1 MGDAKVLVHSVHLS
15 PLCPLRPLRPLP
27 IHTFRDNPAA
37 LDFQSWKAN
46 LIFLRAFQEIKTSNR
61 CATNVEVFEKR
72 DHQFQA
78 SLFEAHAE
86 STAEI
91 EQEGKMK
98 YLYKLAFILV
108 FGAGMSL
115 AQTGATSQNPPT
127 TPPTFPSGQSGTHT
141 TNPDQSNPS
150 TNPDQTSPMGQTGTT
165 STTAITKAQSDI
177 QTALRKQMPASADSI
192 TVSVSDDN
200 KLQLNGTVS
209 SDTERQQIIDVAKA
223 AAPDQKIENKLK
235 VSAAMPPMGG
245 SSTSPGKTPTQTT
258 PPPDQTTPD
267 KPRQQPPL
275 TLVSFQSGTQD
286 KSSNMGQNSNQGA
299 SPQQQTPST
308 TESPHYPNDNTQ
320 TPKSAPSDTTA
331 AQAGSSGSTDVQSN
345 IQKALQQDSSL
356 ASANINVSVTKG
368 NKVELTGTVA
378 DKEQKKAAKKIAES
392 NAAGYKVVDHLKVAG
407 ASTKTANPPKY

>member
-1 MGDAKVLVHSVHLS
+1 
-15 PLCPLRPLRPLP
+15 
-27 IHTFRDNPAA
+27 
-37 LDFQSWKAN
+37 
-46 LIFLRAFQEIKTSNR
+46 
-61 CATNVEVFEKR
+61 
-72 DHQFQA
+72 
-78 SLFEAHAE
+78 
-86 STAEI
+86 
-91 EQEGKMK
+91 MK

-115 AQTGATSQNPPT
+115 AQTGATGQNPPT

-177 QTALRKQMPASADSI
+177 QTALRKQLPASADSV

-209 SDTERQQIIDVAKA
+209 SDTERQQIMDVARA
-223 AAPDQKIENKLK
+223 AAPDQKIEDKLK
-235 VSAAMPPMGG
+235 VSAAMPPSGG
-245 SSTSPGKTPTQTT
+245 NPTSPGTTPTQTT
-258 PPPDQTTPD
+258 PPPGQTAPE

-286 KSSNMGQNSNQGA
+286 KSSNMGQNPSQGS
-299 SPQQQTPST
+299 SPQQPPST
-308 TESPHYPNDNTQ
+308 AG
-320 TPKSAPSDTTA
+320 SAS
-331 AQAGSSGSTDVQSN
+331 QAGAGSTDVQSN

-356 ASANINVSVTKG
+356 ASANINVNVTKD

-407 ASTKTANPPKY
+407 ASTNSSTPPPKY

>member
-1 MGDAKVLVHSVHLS
+1 
-15 PLCPLRPLRPLP
+15 
-27 IHTFRDNPAA
+27 
-37 LDFQSWKAN
+37 
-46 LIFLRAFQEIKTSNR
+46 
-61 CATNVEVFEKR
+61 
-72 DHQFQA
+72 
-78 SLFEAHAE
+78 
-86 STAEI
+86 
-91 EQEGKMK
+91 MK

-127 TPPTFPSGQSGTHT
+127 TPPTFPSGQSGTQT

-177 QTALRKQMPASADSI
+177 QSALRKQMPASADSI

-209 SDTERQQIIDVAKA
+209 SDTERQQILDVAKA
-223 AAPDQKIENKLK
+223 AAPDQKIENKIK
-235 VSAAMPPMGG
+235 VAAAPPIGG
-245 SSTSPGKTPTQTT
+245 NSTSPGTTPSQPTT
-258 PPPDQTTPD
+258 PPDESAPD
-267 KPRQQPPL
+267 KSHQQAKPPL
-275 TLVSFQSGTQD
+275 TLVSWQTGTQD
-286 KSSNMGQNSNQGA
+286 KSSNMGQNSNQGS
-299 SPQQQTPST
+299 SPQQTPST
-308 TESPHYPNDNTQ
+308 TESSHYPTDNTQ
-320 TPKSAPSDTTA
+320 TPNSAPSNQNATQT

-356 ASANINVSVTKG
+356 SSANINVNVTKG

-378 DKEQKKAAKKIAES
+378 DKEQKKTAKKIAES

-407 ASTKTANPPKY
+407 SSTKSSNPPKY